1 MGADALGVL
10 ACVEALG
17 LNVEEVAAYL
27 ASCWLPKGRG
37 TRLSGH
43 YRHRA
48 ITLIDDSYVLAASMT
63 AAFESMAAMPPTIM
77 ILSDMRELGTST
89 ALEHNALMPQINALS
104 PRLVIALGP
113 AMHDAIHRL
122 DDHILSI
129 AAADINTAFK
139 IFNTAIKDGD
149 VVFIGIARVRVMASS
164 RCLLLDLAV
173 YPSSDAPSTM
183 GGTAM
188 LLTY

>member
-1 MGADALGVL
+1 
-10 ACVEALG
+10 
-17 LNVEEVAAYL
+17 
-27 ASCWLPKGRG
+27 
-37 TRLSGH
+37 
-43 YRHRA
+43 
-48 ITLIDDSYVLAASMT
+48 
-63 AAFESMAAMPPTIM
+63 M

-129 AAADINTAFK
+129 AAADTNTAFK

-149 VVFIGIARVRVMASS
+149 VVFIKGSLGSGSWRVRDAILS
-164 RCLLLDLAV
+164 DLAV
-173 YPSSDAPSTM
+173 CPSSDAPSHN
-183 GGTAM
+183 GGDSHAA
-188 LLTY
+188 